1 MKCKEVCNR
10 LEGAF
15 PRDKAY
21 SWDNVGLL
29 VGNNDAQVN
38 KIYLAVDATD
48 KVINEAKLQG
58 ADMILC
64 HHPLIFSPLKT
75 VTSDNFISNRVMNL
89 IRADINLYAM
99 HTNYDVINMA
109 DVVAGKLE
117 LKNHKPL
124 EITSEEGN
132 IGLGKIGNLPYEMTL
147 KEIAE
152 YVKLKFNLPGL
163 NVFQSD
169 LLDANEKIIEIAV
182 LPGSGKS
189 AIETVIRNGI
199 KVYITGDIGH
209 HEGLDSASRGLS
221 IIDAGHYGL
230 EHVFVEDMINVL
242 RDLLPEV
249 EVVGEKVNHP
259 FYCI

>member
-1 MKCKEVCNR
+1 MKCKEICDK
-10 LEGAF
+10 LEDIF
-15 PRDKAY
+15 PKGKAY

-29 VGNNDAQVN
+29 VGNKDLEVK
-38 KIYLAVDATD
+38 KIYVAVDATD
-48 KVINEAKLQG
+48 RIIEEAKLKG

-75 VTSDNFISNRVMNL
+75 ITSDNFISNRVINL
-89 IRADINLYAM
+89 IRSDIGLYAM

-109 DVVAGKLE
+109 DIVATKLQ
-117 LKNHKPL
+117 LKDQKPL
-124 EITSEEGN
+124 EITDFEEN
-132 IGLGKIGNLPYEMTL
+132 IGLGKIGNLPFEMTL

-152 YVKLKFNLPGL
+152 YVKEKFKLPGV
-163 NVFQSD
+163 NVFQAGALED
-169 LLDANEKIIEIAV
+169 QEKICKIAV

-189 AIETVIRNGI
+189 AIETVINSDI
-199 KVYITGDIGH
+199 KVYITGDVGH

-230 EHVFVEDMINVL
+230 EHVFVEDMVSILNKT
-242 RDLLPEV
+242 LPDV
-249 EVVGEKVNHP
+249 EVVWEEIKHP